1 MRRRWETIKLRRRS
15 QQWNFMACKPIW
27 MWNVRTFFSLH
38 SVPVELTWIGSV
50 PFATN
55 LLIEKRIMQRHFIF
69 KLRNA
74 LTLFLTGPM
83 RLQRFRCECKHP
95 FTCLGSISITTNIR
109 IHLPSPGEDRLVL
122 FRVATRINR
131 NASGHNTHWI
141 CQGYRICSINRPGPG
156 CIKPTLKCPLK

>member
-15 QQWNFMACKPIW
+15 LQWNFLACKPIW
-27 MWNVRTFFSLH
+27 MRNVRTFFSLH

-55 LLIEKRIMQRHFIF
+55 LLTEKRIMQKTLYFQTLQCSHPISYRSYAFTAVS
-69 KLRNA
+69 LRVQA
-74 LTLFLTGPM
+74 SFYLP
-83 RLQRFRCECKHP
+83 
-95 FTCLGSISITTNIR
+95 GSISITTNIR

-122 FRVATRINR
+122 FTVATRINR